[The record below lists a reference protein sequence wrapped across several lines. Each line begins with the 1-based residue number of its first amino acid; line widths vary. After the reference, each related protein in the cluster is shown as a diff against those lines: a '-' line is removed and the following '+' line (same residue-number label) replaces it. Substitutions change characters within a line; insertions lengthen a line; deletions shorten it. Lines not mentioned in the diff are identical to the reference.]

1 MKQHD
6 PNTDRALRMAVR
18 HKAEHAERMTLPKDF
33 ADRVMQHIGET
44 KPVVPSPRTHHLW
57 LYPAIG
63 IAASIVL
70 LLLFALL
77 YRGLGTTNKPTLA
90 KQTKVNDTVEHIAR
104 VLVRQP
110 IQETPTVA
118 QSMPA
123 PLPKQHQERMAS
135 VPDTLGS
142 SIWQSEENM
151 MLALQMLA
159 DCEETIEQG
168 ERAAR
173 NSIIEATFNATPQ
186 PANAILVSNEVG
198 DYEVIEPSN
207 MIAI

>member
-1 MKQHD
+1 
-6 PNTDRALRMAVR
+6 
-18 HKAEHAERMTLPKDF
+18 
-33 ADRVMQHIGET
+33 
-44 KPVVPSPRTHHLW
+44 
-57 LYPAIG
+57 
-63 IAASIVL
+63 
-70 LLLFALL
+70 
-77 YRGLGTTNKPTLA
+77 
-90 KQTKVNDTVEHIAR
+90 
-104 VLVRQP
+104 
-110 IQETPTVA
+110 
-118 QSMPA
+118 
-123 PLPKQHQERMAS
+123 MAS

-168 ERAAR
+168 ERMAR